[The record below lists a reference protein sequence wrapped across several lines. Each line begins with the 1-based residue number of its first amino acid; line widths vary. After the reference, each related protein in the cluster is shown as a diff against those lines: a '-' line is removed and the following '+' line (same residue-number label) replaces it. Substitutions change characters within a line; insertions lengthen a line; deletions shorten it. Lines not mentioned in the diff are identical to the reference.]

1 MSYKQLTHRE
11 RYKIKALLQA
21 GTSKDRI
28 AELIGFHRSTIY
40 REISRNTEK
49 GHYDPEQAQ
58 KQADTRRRTS
68 RKAIRFTDEVKERVE
83 CILRLDFS
91 PEQVSGYLKR
101 TGGISISHETIY
113 QHVWADKASG
123 GALYKHLRWSGK
135 KKRKRYGKTDPR
147 GQIPDRVSIDERPEI
162 VDAKQRYGD
171 WEVDTMVGKNH
182 KGVLVTAVERKAK
195 YTCIGSA
202 PNRTAE
208 LVSKALI
215 DMLSPFEDKVFT
227 ITLDNGKEFS
237 KHKTIARTLKADVY
251 FAHPYRSWERGLNEN
266 TNGLIRQYFPKKTSF
281 ENIKEQQLQ
290 FVEQRLNNRPR
301 KTLEFKTPAQC
312 FLNSHVALGT

>member
-1 MSYKQLTHRE
+1 MSYKQLTHGE
-11 RYKIKALLQA
+11 RYKIKVLLQA
-21 GTSKDRI
+21 GTSKDHI

-40 REISRNTEK
+40 REIGRNNEK
-49 GHYDPEQAQ
+49 GHYDPDQAHG
-58 KQADTRRRTS
+58 QADTRRRTS

-83 CILRLDFS
+83 CLLRLDFS
-91 PEQVSGYLKR
+91 PEQISGYLKR
-101 TGGISISHETIY
+101 TEGIGISHESIY
-113 QHVWADKASG
+113 KHIWTDKASG
-123 GALYKHLRWSGK
+123 GNLYTHLRWSGK
-135 KKRKRYGKTDPR
+135 KKRKKYGRNDRR

-162 VDAKQRYGD
+162 VSTKQRYGD

-182 KGVLVTAVERKAK
+182 KGVLITAVERKAK
-195 YTCIGSA
+195 YTCIGNA
-202 PNRTAE
+202 PNRTAD

-215 DMLSPFEDKVFT
+215 DMLSPFENKVFT
-227 ITLDNGKEFS
+227 ITIDNGKEFS
-237 KHKTIARTLKADVY
+237 KHKTIARALKADLY

-281 ENIKEQQLQ
+281 ETIKEQQLR

-312 FLNSHVALGT
+312 FL